1 MEETRVRSIRATDS
15 DFNEFKQFCDIEQSQ
30 QSAIFHKMVEAYK
43 QSLESEKNASDKQM
57 EQLKK
62 LEVMNRKH
70 SEMTEAILLSLNG
83 YLMLTGQEDY
93 ISFKTFV
100 SPIVQG
106 ALNEI
111 EANKKEAFVKMHSKQ
126 ISDGG
131 F

>member
-43 QSLESEKNASDKQM
+43 QSLESEKNASYKQM

-93 ISFKTFV
+93 ISLKTFV

-126 ISDGG
+126 ISEGG

>member
-15 DFNEFKQFCDIEQSQ
+15 DFNEFKQFCDIEKSQ

-43 QSLESEKNASDKQM
+43 QSLESEKVASDKQM
-57 EQLKK
+57 EQLRK

-93 ISFKTFV
+93 ISLKTFA

-126 ISDGG
+126 MSEGG
-131 F
+131 Y